1 MASPDNK
8 PAARH
13 PMQPDPA
20 ATPLATR
27 QLPYS
32 TGVWDRDEIDAVVR
46 VLEGPRES
54 LMIGANVAEFATS
67 TRKQFRQHVD
77 AALAKLAT

>member
-32 TGVWDRDEIDAVVR
+32 
-46 VLEGPRES
+46 
-54 LMIGANVAEFATS
+54 
-67 TRKQFRQHVD
+67 
-77 AALAKLAT
+77 

>member
-1 MASPDNK
+1 MANRDQD
-8 PAARH
+8 PAGRH

-27 QLPYS
+27 RLPYS

-54 LMIGANVAEFATS
+54 LVIGANVAEFEE
-67 TRKQFRQHVD
+67 QV
-77 AALAKLAT
+77 AALFGKQYGG

>member
-54 LMIGANVAEFATS
+54 LIIGANVAEFEE
-67 TRKQFRQHVD
+67 KV
-77 AALAKLAT
+77 AALFGKQYGVMWA